1 MRLSR
6 KRNTQTL
13 IGKGIALNDKK
24 NRIQNIW
31 LKDSE
36 RKGHLFCFGTTRIGK
51 TKLVE
56 SMICQD
62 IEKGYSVVLVDP
74 KGDIALFSKIVQAAF
89 ATGREKELCLI
100 SPIYPDSSA
109 RIDPLTY
116 YYMPEE
122 IVSHVVSGIKAKEE
136 FFVNVAY
143 ETTLVIVLSLIIFQ
157 KMGRI
162 NAAHINFDEIKKRCS
177 YSGLEKLK
185 ESLSDVTGNDA
196 DEVRAALLQLL
207 ESPADYFAKISSSL
221 RTILTSLSTGSVGQI
236 IGKASSNRF
245 MKRLEEGKKV
255 ILVIQTGSLL
265 TRRTSH
271 IVARVMISMLQS
283 FVGRRFASGKT
294 VNPPLALYLDEFSN
308 IAYFDIADLFNKA
321 GGAGIWIHAFSQ
333 SIADLNAE
341 IGEDHSRKILDNTNT
356 KIFMRVND
364 PQTAHYISEY
374 SGIVKKFSPIL
385 QLGGGIMIRETEEQA
400 VLTEDAMNLGIQD
413 FFMFGFSGAYKGK
426 TITVKPPLL
435 EVVYPEIKITA
446 N

>member
-1 MRLSR
+1 MIGKHKKHVLV
-6 KRNTQTL
+6 
-13 IGKGIALNDKK
+13 GKGIALDDRN
-24 NRIQNIW
+24 NRIQKIR
-31 LKDSE
+31 LMDAD

-51 TKLVE
+51 TKLIE

-62 IEKGYSVVLVDP
+62 IEKGHSVVLVDP
-74 KGDIALFSKIVQAAF
+74 KGDISLFSKIVQTAF
-89 ATGREKELCLI
+89 ATGRQNELCLI
-100 SPIYPDSSA
+100 SPIYPESSA
-109 RIDPLTY
+109 SIDPLAY

-136 FFVNVAY
+136 FFINVAY

-157 KMGRI
+157 KVGPSK
-162 NAAHINFDEIKKRCS
+162 AAHINFDEIKKRCS

-185 ESLSDVTGNDA
+185 DSLSDVIGHDVE
-196 DEVRAALLQLL
+196 EVRAALLQLL

-221 RTILTSLSTGSVGQI
+221 RTVLTSLSTGSVGRI

-245 MKRLEEGKKV
+245 IKRLEDGKKV

-283 FVGRRFASGKT
+283 FVGRRFASGRIVT
-294 VNPPLALYLDEFSN
+294 PPLCLYLDEFSN

-321 GGAGIWIHAFSQ
+321 GGAGIWIHAFTQ

-341 IGEDHSRKILDNTNT
+341 IGEDHARKILDNTNT

-364 PQTAHYISEY
+364 PQTAQYISEY
-374 SGIVKKFSPIL
+374 SGIVKRFSPIL

-400 VLTEDAMNLGIQD
+400 VLIEDAMNLGIRD
-413 FFMFGFSGAYKGK
+413 FFMFGFSGAFRGK
-426 TITVKPPLL
+426 TMTVQPSVLQ
-435 EVVYPEIKITA
+435 VVYPEIKPAIE
-446 N
+446 

>member
-1 MRLSR
+1 MNLFKKR
-6 KRNTQTL
+6 KSQTL
-13 IGKGIALNDKK
+13 IGKGLALSDRK
-24 NRIQNIW
+24 NHIQDIR
-31 LKDSE
+31 LRDSD

-51 TKLVE
+51 TKLIE
-56 SMICQD
+56 AMICQD
-62 IEKGYSVVLVDP
+62 IEKGYNVVMVDP
-74 KGDIALFSKIVQAAF
+74 KGDIPLFSKIVQTAF
-89 ATGREKELCLI
+89 ACNREKELCLI
-100 SPIYPDSSA
+100 TPIYPDCSA
-109 RIDPLTY
+109 RIDPLAY

-157 KMGRI
+157 KMGRM

-185 ESLSDVTGNDA
+185 ESLSDVAGNEA
-196 DEVRAALLQLL
+196 EEVRAALSQLL

-221 RTILTSLSTGSVGQI
+221 RTVLTSLSTGSVGQI

-245 MKRLEEGKKV
+245 MKRLEEGEKV

-283 FVGRRFASGKT
+283 FVGRRFASGRT

-321 GGAGIWIHAFSQ
+321 GGAGIWIHAFTQ

-341 IGEDHSRKILDNTNT
+341 LGEDHARKILDNTNT

-364 PQTAHYISEY
+364 PQTAQYISDY
-374 SGIVKKFSPIL
+374 SGLVKKFSPIL

-400 VLTEDAMNLGIQD
+400 VLPEDAMNLGMRD
-413 FFMFGFSGAYKGK
+413 FFMFGLTGAFRGK
-426 TITVKPPLL
+426 TCMVKPAVL
-435 EVVYPEIKITA
+435 EVTYPEIRLMVD
-446 N
+446 

>member
-1 MRLSR
+1 MIFGKHKNR
-6 KRNTQTL
+6 TL
-13 IGKGIALNDKK
+13 IGKGISLIDKK
-24 NRIQNIW
+24 QKIQNIW
-31 LKDSE
+31 LKDSD
-36 RKGHLFCFGTTRIGK
+36 RKGHMFCFGTTRIGK
-51 TKLVE
+51 TKIIE

-62 IEKGYSVVLVDP
+62 IEKGNSVVLVDP
-74 KGDIALFSKIVQAAF
+74 KGDISLFSKIVQTAF

-109 RIDPLTY
+109 SIDPLAY

-157 KMGRI
+157 KIGQS

-177 YSGLEKLK
+177 HSGLEKLK
-185 ESLSDVTGNDA
+185 ESLSDVTGDDA
-196 DEVRAALLQLL
+196 EEVRAALLQLL

-221 RTILTSLSTGSVGQI
+221 RTVLTSLSTGSVGRI

-245 MKRLEEGKKV
+245 IKRLEQGKKV

-271 IVARVMISMLQS
+271 IVARVLISMLQS
-283 FVGRRFASGKT
+283 FVGRRFASGRVVT
-294 VNPPLALYLDEFSN
+294 PPLALYLDEFSN
-308 IAYFDIADLFNKA
+308 LAYFDIADLFNKA

-341 IGEDHSRKILDNTNT
+341 IGDDHSRKILDNTNT

-364 PQTAHYISEY
+364 PQTATYISEY
-374 SGIVKKFSPIL
+374 SGTVKKFSPIL

-400 VLTEDAMNLGIQD
+400 VLIEDAMNLGLQD
-413 FFMFGFSGAYKGK
+413 FYMFGLSGAFRGR
-426 TITVKPPLL
+426 TVTVKPPVMD
-435 EVVYPEIKITA
+435 VVYPEIILPVT
-446 N
+446 

>member
-1 MRLSR
+1 MALGR
-6 KRNTQTL
+6 KRKTHTL
-13 IGKGIALNDKK
+13 IGKGIALGDPK
-24 NRIQNIW
+24 NRIRNIW
-31 LKDSE
+31 LKDAE

-51 TKLVE
+51 TKLAE

-62 IEKGYSVVLVDP
+62 IEKGYSVLLVDP
-74 KGDIALFSKIVQAAF
+74 KGDIALFSKIAQAAF
-89 ATGREKELCLI
+89 AAGRQEELCLI
-100 SPIYPDSSA
+100 TPVYPDSSA
-109 RIDPLTY
+109 SIDPLAY

-157 KMGRI
+157 RIGRAS
-162 NAAHINFDEIKKRCS
+162 AARINFDEIKKRCS

-185 ESLSDVTGNDA
+185 ESLSDVTGKDA

-221 RTILTSLSTGSVGQI
+221 RTVLTSLSTGSVGRI

-245 MKRLEEGKKV
+245 IQRLEQGKRV

-283 FVGRRFASGKT
+283 FAGRRFASGKT
-294 VNPPLALYLDEFSN
+294 VDPPLALYLDEFSN

-321 GGAGIWIHAFSQ
+321 GGAAIWIHAFSQ
-333 SIADLNAE
+333 SIADLDAE
-341 IGEDHSRKILDNTNT
+341 IGRDHARKILDNTNT

-364 PQTAHYISEY
+364 PQTARYISEY
-374 SGIVKKFSPIL
+374 SGMVKRFSPIL

-400 VLTEDAMNLGIQD
+400 VLTEDAMNLGLQD
-413 FFMFGFSGAYKGK
+413 FFMFGLSGAYKGR
-426 TITVKPPLL
+426 TAAVKPPVL
-435 EVVYPEIKITA
+435 EVIYPDIKTA
-446 N
+446 AN